1 MTIKQLIG
9 MPVLIVKNIDYSCSI
24 VKIYASI
31 KAKRSKCPK
40 CEKYSNKVH
49 DYYTR
54 TLSDLPVFQNKTTII
69 LKTRKFKCQ
78 NPQCNRKVFSEQTPY
93 ILRYS
98 RRTKRVSKVLDS
110 LSIELTGNL
119 GSILSKQLLISVSN
133 STITRIAHRQQ
144 LPEIIQPKVL
154 GVDDFA
160 YRKGRSYGTIL
171 IDMETSKPIDILP
184 SREGKELKKW
194 LSKYPDVKIVTRDRA
209 SSYASAINEVCPN
222 AEQVADRF
230 HLLMNLSDALD
241 KYFKSMNPK
250 IKKLIKDKSNELLNM
265 SDDQNAGCYEEEK
278 KLQSLSKVQEIVEI
292 KTDQRQ
298 DTFNKVKELQ
308 AKDISKRKIA
318 RDLGISRNTVKSY
331 FSLEALHPR
340 INYKS
345 TNIELFAQYIVARL
359 NDKGYIMKHI
369 IDEIYKLGYNGS
381 RAQAY
386 LNINIIKEKIEIYT
400 PDFAQIQKARIPY
413 IKPLISRRL
422 AKYIGSCLTGIKDRD
437 ERNYLETL
445 LDNISEL
452 QVIRKL
458 VQIFK
463 TMLKR
468 GCGNIN
474 RWIEFIKR
482 SKYKMP
488 GLINFANGLLRD
500 IKAVKNGINMS
511 WSNGAVE
518 GHVNRIKSIKRQMYG
533 RANFDL
539 LRKKVILSKTG

>member
-9 MPVLIVKNIDYSCSI
+9 MPVLIVNNIDYSCSI

-49 DYYTR
+49 DRYTR
-54 TLSDLPVFQNKTTII
+54 TISDLPVFQNKTSII

-78 NPQCNRKVFSEQTPY
+78 NPQCDRKVFSEQTPY

-98 RRTKRVSKVLDS
+98 RRTKKVSKILDS
-110 LSIELTGNL
+110 LSIELTGKL
-119 GSILSKQLLISVSN
+119 GSLLSEQLLISVSS
-133 STITRIAHRQQ
+133 STITRIVHRQQ
-144 LPEIIQPKVL
+144 LPAIIQPKVL

-160 YRKGRSYGTIL
+160 YRKGISYGTIL

-209 SSYASAINEVCPN
+209 SSYSSAINEVCPD

-241 KYFKSMNPK
+241 KYFKSVNPK
-250 IKKLIKDKSNELLNM
+250 IRKLIKDKSNELLNM
-265 SDDQNAGCYEEEK
+265 SDGQNAGCDK
-278 KLQSLSKVQEIVEI
+278 GKRSRSLSKVQEIVEI
-292 KTDQRQ
+292 RIDQRL
-298 DTFNKVKELQ
+298 DVFNKVKELQ
-308 AKDISKRKIA
+308 AKGIPKRKIA
-318 RDLGISRNTVKSY
+318 RDLGISRNTVHSY
-331 FSLEALHPR
+331 FPLESLPPR
-340 INYKS
+340 ISSKS
-345 TNIELFAQYIVARL
+345 TNIELFAQHIVARL
-359 NDKGYIMKHI
+359 NDKGYMMKDI
-369 IDEIYKLGYNGS
+369 IDEIYELGYNGS
-381 RAQAY
+381 RTQAY
-386 LNINIIKEKIEIYT
+386 HNINSIKEKFEIHT
-400 PDFAQIQKARIPY
+400 PDFSQIQKSRIPY
-413 IKPLISRRL
+413 IKPFSSRTL
-422 AKYIGSCLTGIKDRD
+422 AKYIGSCLTVIKDPD
-437 ERNYLETL
+437 ERNYLQTL

-452 QVIRKL
+452 QVVRKL

-468 GCGNIN
+468 GRGNIN
-474 RWIEFIKR
+474 RWIGFIKR

-533 RANFDL
+533 RASFDL
-539 LRKKVILSKTG
+539 LRKKVILSQTG

>member
-9 MPVLIVKNIDYSCSI
+9 MPVLIINNIDYSCSI

-31 KAKRSKCPK
+31 KTKRSKCPI

-49 DYYTR
+49 DHYTR
-54 TLSDLPVFQNKTTII
+54 TISDLPVFQNKTTII

-78 NPQCNRKVFSEQTPY
+78 NSQCKRKVFSEQTPY

-98 RRTKRVSKVLDS
+98 RRTKRVSKILDS
-110 LSIELTGNL
+110 LSIELTGKL
-119 GSILSKQLLISVSN
+119 GSMLSKQLLIPVS
-133 STITRIAHRQQ
+133 SSSITRIVHKQQ
-144 LPEIIQPKVL
+144 LPPIIQPMVL

-160 YRKGRSYGTIL
+160 YRKGINYGTIL

-184 SREGKELKKW
+184 SREGKDLKKW
-194 LSKYPDVKIVTRDRA
+194 LSKYPDAKIVTRDRA
-209 SSYASAINEVCPN
+209 SSYCSAINEVCPD

-250 IKKLIKDKSNELLNM
+250 IKKLIEDKSNELLNI
-265 SDDQNAGCYEEEK
+265 SDGQNAGCDK
-278 KLQSLSKVQEIVEI
+278 VDRSQSLSKVQKIIEIRV
-292 KTDQRQ
+292 DPRQ

-308 AKDISKRKIA
+308 AKGISKRKTA
-318 RDLGISRNTVKSY
+318 RDLGISRNTVHSY
-331 FSLEALHPR
+331 LSLESLPPR
-340 INYKS
+340 ISSRS
-345 TNIELFAQYIVARL
+345 TNIELFSGHIVARL
-359 NDKGYIMKHI
+359 NDQGYMMKDI
-369 IDEIYKLGYNGS
+369 IDEIYELGYKGS
-381 RAQAY
+381 RTQAY
-386 LNINIIKEKIEIYT
+386 YNINIIKEKFEIYT
-400 PDFAQIQKARIPY
+400 PDFAQIQKSKIPY
-413 IKPLISRRL
+413 IKPLSSRKL
-422 AKYIGSCLTGIKDRD
+422 SKYIGSCLTAIKDPD
-437 ERNYLETL
+437 ERKYLQTL

-468 GCGNIN
+468 RHGNIN

-482 SKYKMP
+482 SKYKMT
-488 GLINFANGLLRD
+488 GLITFANGLLRD
-500 IKAVKNGINMS
+500 IKAVKNGINMP

-533 RANFDL
+533 RASFDL
-539 LRKKVILSKTG
+539 LRKKVILSQTG